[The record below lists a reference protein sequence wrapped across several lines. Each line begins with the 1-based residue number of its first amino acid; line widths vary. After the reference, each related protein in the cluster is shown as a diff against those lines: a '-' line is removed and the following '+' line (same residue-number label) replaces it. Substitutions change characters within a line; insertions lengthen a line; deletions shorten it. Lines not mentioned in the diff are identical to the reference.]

1 MLTGRL
7 SGSTPSIG
15 CPSMTICPSVGT
27 SKPAS
32 IRSSVVLPQPDG
44 PSSAKNS
51 PSSMSRWASSTAV
64 TEPPKRFEMCWMEMM
79 GLPLSM
85 TDLLLAG
92 TRLEP
97 HADRRDGQGDQDQ
110 HGRCGVHFGRHA
122 LPDHRVDFDWEGG
135 GCRTRNEERDEEVV
149 ERQGEGQQAACN
161 HTRHHVGQRN
171 IEEGLP

>member
-7 SGSTPSIG
+7 SGSTPAIGWPSIMI
-15 CPSMTICPSVGT
+15 SPSVGT
-27 SKPAS
+27 SNPAS

-51 PSSMSRWASSTAV
+51 PSPMSRWASSTAV

-79 GLPLSM
+79 GLLLSM

-97 HADRRDGQGDQDQ
+97 HADGRDGEGDQDQ
-110 HGRCGVHFGRHA
+110 NGRRGVHFGRHA
-122 LPDHRVDFDWEGG
+122 LPDHRIDLDRERRGG
-135 GCRTRNEERDEEVV
+135 
-149 ERQGEGQQAACN
+149 
-161 HTRHHVGQRN
+161 
-171 IEEGLP
+171 